1 MITLRYHIPEVIR
14 LLLSFPNNGNTTLMV
29 NVSREEWKKQ
39 QQEHEKAH
47 ESHSTPPPSLLPEG
61 ALIIEVG
68 TEGWPGCYNNQAMQ
82 RSREEPVHK
91 QDYLKHR
98 IKTA

>member
-1 MITLRYHIPEVIR
+1 MC
-14 LLLSFPNNGNTTLMV
+14 
-29 NVSREEWKKQ
+29 REKSGKKQ

-47 ESHSTPPPSLLPEG
+47 EYHTYDEHHTPPPSLLPEG

-91 QDYLKHR
+91 QDYLKHS